1 MNHAF
6 LFRSLY
12 ESVECVFGSEKL
24 TKFPKY
30 GVEIQSELA
39 QFL

>member
-1 MNHAF
+1 MIRAF

-12 ESVECVFGSEKL
+12 ESVECVLGSKKL